1 MAMRHR
7 WIAVGLAVAVMVA
20 PSPPPDLEAAAVSPA
35 VSGPYG
41 QAPGGTE
48 GVLARAVSQ
57 TDTLYKAARRALNQ
71 AEYKRAV
78 ELFREARRAEPEYAA
93 DALYYEAFAL
103 YRLGGRSNYEAA
115 LGSLQQQLESY
126 PDAATH
132 GDAEELMIRLEG
144 ELARRGD
151 REAAERL
158 AREAEHSKQEQ
169 MTEGREAEIKVIALQ
184 ALLMSDQEKA
194 LPALRKVLTDRRPE
208 TAELR
213 AQAVFILAQH
223 ESEETL
229 DLMLDVVRNDPDPE
243 VKEHAVYWLSQ
254 VDDPRAVD
262 ATLAVINDPD
272 VPEDLKG
279 QAIFA
284 LGQTDDPRAE
294 RILRDYAA
302 RDDVDPEVRGMAIH
316 GLASRASPENAA
328 FLKELFDQVR
338 DPELRDQILFALVQ
352 SPEAVDGQWL
362 LAVFR
367 DESQDPEVRQMALFM
382 AGQTGA
388 VDAGVLAGM
397 YDAAETR
404 EMKEQ
409 ILFTLQQSGGEAGLE
424 KMFDIARN
432 ESDLELREAAIFWI
446 GQSGDP
452 RAHDVLLEILQQ

>member
-1 MAMRHR
+1 
-7 WIAVGLAVAVMVA
+7 
-20 PSPPPDLEAAAVSPA
+20 
-35 VSGPYG
+35 
-41 QAPGGTE
+41 
-48 GVLARAVSQ
+48 
-57 TDTLYKAARRALNQ
+57 
-71 AEYKRAV
+71 
-78 ELFREARRAEPEYAA
+78 
-93 DALYYEAFAL
+93 
-103 YRLGGRSNYEAA
+103 
-115 LGSLQQQLESY
+115 
-126 PDAATH
+126 
-132 GDAEELMIRLEG
+132 
-144 ELARRGD
+144 
-151 REAAERL
+151 
-158 AREAEHSKQEQ
+158 
-169 MTEGREAEIKVIALQ
+169 
-184 ALLMSDQEKA
+184 
-194 LPALRKVLTDRRPE
+194 
-208 TAELR
+208 
-213 AQAVFILAQH
+213 
-223 ESEETL
+223 
-229 DLMLDVVRNDPDPE
+229 
-243 VKEHAVYWLSQ
+243 
-254 VDDPRAVD
+254 
-262 ATLAVINDPD
+262 
-272 VPEDLKG
+272 
-279 QAIFA
+279 
-284 LGQTDDPRAE
+284 
-294 RILRDYAA
+294 
-302 RDDVDPEVRGMAIH
+302 MAIH